1 MTTTLTNMIDEVLV
15 NLAGYTFQQD
25 RSTYITSAVTTTTST
40 SASPLILSLG
50 STDSVGKGILE
61 IDEELLW
68 VDSFDRVA
76 NTATVSPYGRGY
88 LGTTAATHTADA
100 KVTISPTFPRFSVK
114 RAINDTIRSLGANI
128 FAVKSTTF
136 TFNAAVSTYAFAN
149 LNIKNILTVSWQSIG
164 PTKEWVPIR
173 KWDLDASANPEAF
186 GYTSGTD
193 QVQTITLGEAPV
205 SGRTVKVVYATDP
218 EPFTSNSQVYTTV
231 TGLPESTRDV
241 VILGTAYRLLSF
253 LDPARAAQVS
263 PQADET
269 DSKRPYG
276 ASQSATKQLYALY
289 TQRLNEETKA
299 QQQNYPPRIHYSR
312 RNRRQRLPCTG
323 IDRRTQIEG
332 LGPGAVLKIR
342 HVNVASTQ
350 AFGEVAARKVQ
361 GFAIGGK
368 TVPRFIKGSIECYH
382 WRCGLPNPIFFG
394 AYKKIFLPLH
404 QTAKNHGLPIGTHR
418 RQKLGLVRIVDA
430 CWKFFGLKRQW
441 LFDGFCR
448 KNSIGSVALRATN
461 DIGILFFALQKLIPG
476 RNCSGKIISAHLSE
490 RQLVVQAR
498 LVLWAQLQR
507 SLVGFYGFQVVLL
520 VVMDIGQ
527 QDDAVNKIRVFLQ
540 NFIQSGLGFGK
551 SFGVDMDAYFFKLLL
566 QFSTQ
571 CGTGGIVLAVGKIRQ
586 QQQ

>member
-25 RSTYITSAVTTTTST
+25 RSTYITSAVTATTST
-40 SASPLILSLG
+40 SASPLVLSLG

-173 KWDLDASANPEAF
+173 KWDLDPSANPEAF

-312 RNRRQRLPCTG
+312 R
-323 IDRRTQIEG
+323 
-332 LGPGAVLKIR
+332 
-342 HVNVASTQ
+342 
-350 AFGEVAARKVQ
+350 
-361 GFAIGGK
+361 
-368 TVPRFIKGSIECYH
+368 
-382 WRCGLPNPIFFG
+382 
-394 AYKKIFLPLH
+394 
-404 QTAKNHGLPIGTHR
+404 
-418 RQKLGLVRIVDA
+418 
-430 CWKFFGLKRQW
+430 
-441 LFDGFCR
+441 
-448 KNSIGSVALRATN
+448 
-461 DIGILFFALQKLIPG
+461 
-476 RNCSGKIISAHLSE
+476 
-490 RQLVVQAR
+490 
-498 LVLWAQLQR
+498 
-507 SLVGFYGFQVVLL
+507 
-520 VVMDIGQ
+520 
-527 QDDAVNKIRVFLQ
+527 
-540 NFIQSGLGFGK
+540 
-551 SFGVDMDAYFFKLLL
+551 
-566 QFSTQ
+566 
-571 CGTGGIVLAVGKIRQ
+571 
-586 QQQ
+586 